1 MVIYCTT
8 LAPEPC
14 PKVLDAKLTSISST
28 AVLSMLSVSVPS
40 SNRRRASI
48 AGEDAGVR
56 RCGAGTLAFPYAP
69 LAQPAQPAYAARARS
84 RSARRLTAAPAP
96 AGRHARVRLGG
107 SRSSYAP
114 PTRRRSA
121 SGS

>member
-1 MVIYCTT
+1 
-8 LAPEPC
+8 
-14 PKVLDAKLTSISST
+14 
-28 AVLSMLSVSVPS
+28 VLSMLSVSVPS

-56 RCGAGTLAFPYAP
+56 RCGARTLAFP
-69 LAQPAQPAYAARARS
+69 
-84 RSARRLTAAPAP
+84 
-96 AGRHARVRLGG
+96 HARVRLGG